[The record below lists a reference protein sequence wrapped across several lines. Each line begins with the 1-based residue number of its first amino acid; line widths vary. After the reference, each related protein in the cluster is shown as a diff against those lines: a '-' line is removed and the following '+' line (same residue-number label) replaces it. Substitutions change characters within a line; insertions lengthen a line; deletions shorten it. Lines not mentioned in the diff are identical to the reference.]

1 VLALAIITIAA
12 YAPVRHFRFVGLD
25 DPSYVS
31 ENPFVL
37 NGLTWVDVEWA
48 FGLRVNFWMPATW
61 ISYMAEVSLHGVR
74 PGWFHVTNVALHLAG
89 TVTLFA
95 WLVRATGARGR
106 SAFVAAMFAVHPLH
120 VESVA
125 WITERKDVLST
136 LFWWLATGAYVAY
149 AHRPAWTR
157 YALVVA
163 LFVLGMMA
171 KPMLVTLPATLLLL
185 DLWPLRRIAPG
196 ATLAAWWPLIREK
209 LPLAA
214 IAAVLSAVAVVAQ
227 GTALSSTT
235 AMPMALR
242 VPNVLVSYATYL
254 GKTFWPA
261 GLAAFYPFDP
271 SPPAWLIVAGAL
283 ILVAGS
289 IIALRSIRRRPYVT
303 VGWFWYVGT
312 LVPVIG
318 IVQVGAFA
326 RADRFTY
333 VPLVGL
339 FMVIAWGAAELA
351 ERGRLPRTV
360 LPAAAVALTLACAV
374 ATRQQVWWWQDTV
387 TLWQRVAHV
396 LLGQDDQRAQDMV
409 VAMLRSQGRL
419 SEIAEHPGAAAP
431 APQAVPPP
439 SPDMAVVHSN
449 KGAALASRGQIAEAL
464 LEFQEAVRLRP
475 DFAEAQDNLGL
486 ALAQLGRVDEAIPYF
501 TEAAR
506 LRPDMAVA
514 HMHLGIACATTGR
527 LDQAKR
533 ELTEAVRLDPKNDEA
548 RAALARYFK

>member
-12 YAPVRHFRFVGLD
+12 YAPVRHFKFVGLD
-25 DPSYVS
+25 DPASVS
-31 ENPFVL
+31 ENPFVM
-37 NGLTWVDVEWA
+37 NGLTWVDVAWA
-48 FGLRVNFWMPATW
+48 FGLRVHFWMPATW

-89 TVTLFA
+89 TLALFA

-149 AHRPAWTR
+149 VRRPAWTR
-157 YALVVA
+157 YALVLT
-163 LFVLGMMA
+163 LFLLGLMA

-214 IAAVLSAVAVVAQ
+214 IAGVLSVVAVVAQ
-227 GTALSSTT
+227 GSALSSTT

-254 GKTFWPA
+254 GKMFWPA

-271 SPPAWLIVAGAL
+271 SPPAWLVAAGA
-283 ILVAGS
+283 IVLVAGS
-289 IIALRSIRRRPYVT
+289 IAALASRRRRPYVT

-339 FMVIAWGAAELA
+339 FIVIAWGAEELA
-351 ERGRLPRTV
+351 ARWRLQRAV
-360 LPAAAVALTLACAV
+360 LPAAAVALTLACTV
-374 ATRQQVWWWQDTV
+374 ASRQQVWWWQDTV

-396 LLGQDDQRAQDMV
+396 LLGQDDQRAQDMI

-419 SEIAEHPGAAAP
+419 SEIAEHAGNATP
-431 APQAVPPP
+431 APQAVPPS
-439 SPDMAVVHSN
+439 SPDMAAVHSN
-449 KGAALASRGQIAEAL
+449 KGAALASRGQVAEAL
-464 LEFQEAVRLRP
+464 VEFQEAVRLRP

-501 TEAAR
+501 AEAVR
-506 LRPDMAVA
+506 LRPDLAVA
-514 HMHLGIACATTGR
+514 HIHLGMACVTTGR
-527 LDQAKR
+527 MDQARR
-533 ELTEAVRLDPKNDEA
+533 ELTEAVRLDPKNEEA